1 MKYLLAVLAV
11 AWFSC
16 AQAQSL
22 VTGGVSMTVTQDFFR
37 QYETYLVEYLTKHL
51 NGLAIPDWSSDFDAG
66 IPKVVLE
73 FHKQKV
79 IYFSVI
85 NKKDPERNGEGRIR
99 V

>member
-11 AWFSC
+11 AWFDY

-51 NGLAIPDWSSDFDAG
+51 NGLAIPDWSSDFEGG
-66 IPKVVLE
+66 IPKIVLE
-73 FHKQKV
+73 CHKQKV